1 MKCGRLG
8 CLAVLALLEFYL
20 PAHGA
25 ESAPSASSAEAE
37 AESIVLRAMRDE
49 LNRAM
54 QGLRLAR
61 LETPYFLAYR
71 IDDSAVLNARARFGA
86 LTSATASR
94 NRLLTVEVR
103 VGDANLDNT
112 NFLPMR
118 TWGTPLTRSF
128 ALPLEDDY
136 QELRRQMWLA
146 TDVAYKHALETLAK
160 KRAALQNN
168 SREDVPDFASQ
179 EPLVGLTDV
188 PAEVPDIE
196 DLKALTRGL
205 AALFKEMP
213 AIHESVVGA
222 RVINVHSRYV
232 NSEGTAYA
240 QSQPTVS
247 LSALAKTQAPDG
259 TVLQDFEVF
268 YAHAW
273 QHLPSRETLERRI
286 REMGALLAMRREAAV
301 VELYNG
307 PVLFEGQAAA
317 ALFAQVVVPRLLALR
332 VPIADSQMRGYAAS
346 LRNPFVDKIGARVL
360 PRSLDVRDDP
370 TINRNDAGP
379 LLGGYAVDGDG
390 VAARPTTLIE
400 RGVLRTL
407 LAGRNPIAGI
417 LHSTGNQ
424 RGEMLMPS
432 NVLVTTERGM
442 SDAALR
448 DEFMALVAER
458 GTDFGIVV
466 RRLGVRSAK
475 LDQSDRTSTAARE
488 LPIERLTRAYKVY
501 PDGRE
506 ALIRKAELSGFGE
519 TAFRDIVA
527 VSQAVSNHTLE
538 LFLSN
543 AYALRS
549 TSARYGNTPGRALVS
564 VSIPNLLFEEA
575 SVRKPLGNVPRPP
588 VTAHPFFE

>member
-1 MKCGRLG
+1 MKHGLLG
-8 CLAVLALLEFYL
+8 CLATLALLELCL
-20 PAHGA
+20 PARATEPTHVA
-25 ESAPSASSAEAE
+25 QADSV
-37 AESIVLRAMRDE
+37 VLRAMRDE
-49 LNRAM
+49 LERAM
-54 QGLRLAR
+54 QGLQLAR

-71 IDDSAVLNARARFGA
+71 IDDSAVLDARSRFGA
-86 LTSATASR
+86 LTSATANRS
-94 NRLLTVEVR
+94 RLLAVEVR

-112 NFLPMR
+112 NFLPVR

-136 QELRRQMWLA
+136 QELRRQLWLA
-146 TDVAYKHALETLAK
+146 TDLAYKHALETLAK

-168 SREDVPDFASQ
+168 SREEVPDFATQ
-179 EPLVGLTDV
+179 APHVGPADV

-196 DLKALTRGL
+196 DLKALTRDL

-213 AIHESVVGA
+213 AIHESMVGA
-222 RVINVHSRYV
+222 RVIHVHSRYV
-232 NSEGTAYA
+232 NSEGTSYA

-273 QHLPSRETLERRI
+273 RHLPSRQTLERRI
-286 REMGALLAMRREAAV
+286 RAMGAALAARRDAAF

-317 ALFAQVVVPRLLALR
+317 ALFAQVIMPRLLALR
-332 VPIADSQMRGYAAS
+332 VPVADPQVRSYAAS

-360 PRSLDVRDDP
+360 PRLLNVRDDP
-370 TINRNDAGP
+370 TIDGNDAGP

-390 VAARPTTLIE
+390 VPARSTTLIE
-400 RGVLRTL
+400 HGVLRTL

-417 LHSTGNQ
+417 LHSSGNQ

-432 NVLVTTERGM
+432 NVLVTTERGL
-442 SDAALR
+442 SDADLH
-448 DEFMALVAER
+448 DELMALVQER

-466 RRLGVRSAK
+466 RRLGIRSAK
-475 LDQSDRTSTAARE
+475 LDQSDRVSSGAGE

-506 ALIRKAELSGFGE
+506 IPIRKAELSGFGE

-527 VSQAVSNHTLE
+527 VSQAASNHTLQ
-538 LFLSN
+538 LFLGT

-575 SVRKPLGNVPRPP
+575 SVRKPIGNVPRPP